1 MLYVL
6 AAECMFFVS
15 LFVRVKP
22 HLIAVVI
29 CATCDA
35 GFHDFFIFLVALCS
49 LANVA
54 ELFTGMDHLLKQ
66 VKRSAQFA
74 DYVRL
79 VVLEMQ
85 SAIRTQLLRLNF

>member
-1 MLYVL
+1 VSSLRNV
-6 AAECMFFVS
+6 CFFVS

-29 CATCDA
+29 CASSCDA
-35 GFHDFFIFLVALCS
+35 GFHDFLFSS
-49 LANVA
+49 LLHVLAYVA

-66 VKRSAQFA
+66 VKWSAQFA
-74 DYVRL
+74 DCVRL

-85 SAIRTQLLRLNF
+85 SAIRT